1 VAVALGGAR
10 RVVVVRALPGLGDL
24 LCAVPALR
32 ALRAAL
38 PQARVTLVGL
48 PWARVLVRRFRPYLD
63 ELDEFPGW
71 PGIPERPP
79 GADLPAFVAWMQGRR
94 FDLAIQMHG
103 DGRESL
109 PFTRALGA
117 ARTVGFVPSAAEAS
131 GDLLAYPRHLPEPER
146 HLALMRHLGVPA
158 DDAALEF
165 PVHEEDRRRLRGLA
179 ADERLDNWPYAC
191 LHAGAAVPSRRWPLE
206 RFARVGDDLAR
217 RGLRVVLT
225 GTAGEAPLT
234 RAVREEMRAPAV
246 DLAGRTDL
254 GALAALLEGA
264 RLVVCN
270 DTGVSHLAAGAGA
283 PSVVVFSASDPGR
296 WAPAPQRL
304 HRIVRGQAAGRDL
317 DPGEPVT
324 GEPASVEMVLAEAGD
339 LLAEAA

>member
-1 VAVALGGAR
+1 VALSDAR
-10 RVVVVRALPGLGDL
+10 RIVVVRALPGLGDM

-32 ALRAAL
+32 ALRAAR
-38 PQARVTLVGL
+38 PEARLTLVGL
-48 PWARVLVRRFRPYLD
+48 PWARVLLSRFRPYLD

-71 PGIPERPP
+71 PGIRERAPR
-79 GADLPAFVAWMQGRR
+79 ADLPAFLAWMRARR
-94 FDLAIQMHG
+94 FDLAVQMHG
-103 DGRESL
+103 SGTVSL

-117 ARTVGFVPSAAEAS
+117 ARTVGFTPQAAEGS
-131 GDLLAYPRHLPEPER
+131 DDLLAYPGHLPEPER
-146 HLALMRHLGVPA
+146 HLALMRFLGIPA
-158 DDAALEF
+158 DDPSLEF
-165 PVHEEDRRRLRGLA
+165 PVHDEDRRRLQGLA

-191 LHAGAAVPSRRWPLE
+191 LHAGAAVPSRRWPPE
-206 RFARVGDDLAR
+206 RFARVGDDLAA

-254 GALAALLEGA
+254 GVLAALLQGA

-270 DTGVSHLAAGAGA
+270 DTGVSHLAAAAGA
-283 PSVVVFSASDPGR
+283 PSVVIFSASDPGR
-296 WAPAPQRL
+296 WAPAPERR

-317 DPGEPVT
+317 DPGEPVP
-324 GEPASVEMVLAEAGD
+324 GDPAPVEAVLAQAAE